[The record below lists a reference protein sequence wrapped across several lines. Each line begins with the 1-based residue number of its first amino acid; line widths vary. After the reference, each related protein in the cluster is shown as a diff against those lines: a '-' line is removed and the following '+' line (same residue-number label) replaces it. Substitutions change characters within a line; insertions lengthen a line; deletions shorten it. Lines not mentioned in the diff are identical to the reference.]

1 MGSTAGGGSWR
12 GGWELL
18 SVAEVNDQR
27 EEHSGNIFH
36 WLFWSLSKYLRAGK
50 VTKPELHQEG
60 PRASDCLLLP
70 GQSSRFSMAL
80 QKSTGLD
87 VYQTYFEPTA
97 YLGYLKM
104 GQRPVDGELLHFLL
118 KCYTTTFK
126 SGADLLE
133 PWKRFV
139 GGRAGM
145 QILN

>member
-1 MGSTAGGGSWR
+1 
-12 GGWELL
+12 
-18 SVAEVNDQR
+18 
-27 EEHSGNIFH
+27 
-36 WLFWSLSKYLRAGK
+36 
-50 VTKPELHQEG
+50 
-60 PRASDCLLLP
+60 
-70 GQSSRFSMAL
+70 MAL